1 VETNSQRKPGWL
13 GFMEIKGCIGREEVL
28 CGGPVELN
36 TGVIITR
43 EGNKGSGVSVGLS
56 PIAKAPW

>member
-1 VETNSQRKPGWL
+1 MGNPDDRASWISRAVSAEKKSSA
-13 GFMEIKGCIGREEVL
+13 V
-28 CGGPVELN
+28 GPVELN